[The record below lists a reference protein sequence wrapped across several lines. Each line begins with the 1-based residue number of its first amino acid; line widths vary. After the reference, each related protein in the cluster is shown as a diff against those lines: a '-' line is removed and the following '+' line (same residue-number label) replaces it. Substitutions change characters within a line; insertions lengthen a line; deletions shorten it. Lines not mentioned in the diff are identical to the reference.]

1 MGFWSKIPAPWDGL
15 SLLQLR
21 RSFPFR
27 GLYGDFGRAVV
38 AAIQRIL
45 VGTVSDKAE
54 IFAEAEGGDA
64 LLERSAMAI
73 LKLLEKGFETE
84 GTGDAGFD
92 FGELSGGELFPA
104 RADGSVVTE
113 AAEEEL
119 DFREGETHFSGEAD
133 EQDAVE
139 RVEGI
144 AALAA
149 STVRRSEEAE
159 FLVVANGG
167 SAEACATGEFTDFH
181 GCFL

>member
-64 LLERSAMAI
+64 LLERSA
-73 LKLLEKGFETE
+73 
-84 GTGDAGFD
+84 
-92 FGELSGGELFPA
+92 
-104 RADGSVVTE
+104 
-113 AAEEEL
+113 
-119 DFREGETHFSGEAD
+119 
-133 EQDAVE
+133 
-139 RVEGI
+139 
-144 AALAA
+144 
-149 STVRRSEEAE
+149 
-159 FLVVANGG
+159 
-167 SAEACATGEFTDFH
+167 ATMK
-181 GCFL
+181 

>member
-27 GLYGDFGRAVV
+27 GLYGDFGRAVA

-45 VGTVSDKAE
+45 VETVSDKAE

-159 FLVVANGG
+159 
-167 SAEACATGEFTDFH
+167 
-181 GCFL
+181 

>member
-1 MGFWSKIPAPWDGL
+1 MDFWSKIPAPWDGL

-64 LLERSAMAI
+64 LLERSAMAMP
-73 LKLLEKGFETE
+73 KVLEKSFQTKRA
-84 GTGDAGFD
+84 GDAGFD
-92 FGELSGGELFPA
+92 LGELSGGELFPA
-104 RADGSVVTE
+104 RADGSVVAE
-113 AAEEEL
+113 AVEEEL
-119 DFREGETHFSGEAD
+119 DFREGEAHFSGEAD
-133 EQDAVE
+133 EEDAVE
-139 RVEGI
+139 RVRRI

-149 STVRRSEEAE
+149 GAMRGSEEAE
-159 FLVVANGG
+159 FFVVADGG
-167 SAEACATGEFTDFH
+167 GAEACATGEFTDFH